1 MQLRELDYGDVFVA
15 CHEKEGELFVK
26 LNPEAL
32 LRRHEQETWDEDGCC
47 VVKIGVGT
55 IGALPASIDVEPMD
69 ITFSPTD
76 GDDETNQLTQL
87 THTLEK
93 LAPQDHTLERL
104 LVGVHKAMVMIFL
117 DGRDNHVM
125 AAKKLLEDLEPLAT
139 VINKRYDDSGG

>member
-1 MQLRELDYGDVFVA
+1 MMQLRELDYGDVFVA

-69 ITFSPTD
+69 VTFSPTD

-93 LAPQDHTLERL
+93 LAPQDRTLERL
-104 LVGVHKAMVMIFL
+104 VVGMFHILRGHTLSSEEGFDAIMT
-117 DGRDNHVM
+117 
-125 AAKKLLEDLEPLAT
+125 DLEPL
-139 VINKRYDDSGG
+139 VDIVRKRYDDSGG